1 MKQKFQGQPRKGVY
15 ILPNLL
21 TTASLFSGFM
31 GILWSLDGRF
41 ELSAIAILVS
51 CLFDGLDG
59 KVARLTGTSSDFGVQ
74 LDSLADLVAF
84 GVAPALMVYQ
94 WELAQFG
101 RLGIMASFLLIA
113 CGALRLAR
121 FNVQSGK
128 VSTSKKFFV
137 GLPIPASGCVIA
149 TFYMFSQYLPDA
161 WYSMVIPHMCLIM
174 VYALSFLMVS
184 RVRYFA
190 FKEFEQAK
198 AHPFRSTVSAIL
210 LFVLIA
216 TEPKLLGFV
225 FFLIYLISG
234 PLYTFIIL
242 PYRARKLRESP
253 QELS

>member
-1 MKQKFQGQPRKGVY
+1 MNSRSQRPPAKGVY

-59 KVARLTGTSSDFGVQ
+59 KVARMTNTSSDFGVQ

-94 WELAQFG
+94 WELSKFG
-101 RLGIMASFLLIA
+101 RLGIMAAFLLIA

-121 FNVQSGK
+121 FNVQSQK

-137 GLPIPASGCVIA
+137 GLPIPASGCILA

-161 WYSMVIPHMCLIM
+161 LYARFIPHMCLAM

-190 FKEFEQAK
+190 FKEFGPRF
-198 AHPFRSTVSAIL
+198 HPFRATVTAIL
-210 LFVLIA
+210 LFALIA
-216 TEPKLLGFV
+216 TEPKFLGFV
-225 FFLIYLISG
+225 FFFVYLISG
-234 PLYTFIIL
+234 PLHTFIIL